1 LTSSHLLHCQHL
13 QSQPLHI
20 QSVSRLGKLI
30 DDAKNRT
37 ARQQLPQNFVSELED
52 GYSSQ
57 RIAAKRE
64 VLLDALGNVPLKLYD
79 VNFDNID
86 SIVEKSWKPQM
97 HLTEEERKV
106 VEAKGTVLL
115 LGRSGTG
122 KTVCI
127 CNRIEY
133 DRQRLG
139 HKPDF
144 TQLFVSR
151 SVGLCNYV
159 KKTVEESERSSF
171 TTFDKLV
178 RDLESS
184 LSQEM
189 TCKFPPMQRV
199 DFATFKKDFYDE
211 RFPQDKDD
219 ALIVWKA
226 IKTFLKGSMEA
237 YDPESQGSNGFLSR
251 EYFVSGDL
259 GKNRCKIPKERC
271 NSIYDIFL
279 KYEQWLTEQH
289 LWDDCDHIRALI
301 KGIEEAKRSRLSY
314 YEEKIQ
320 KNKLYVD
327 VR

>member
-1 LTSSHLLHCQHL
+1 MKFDEPSFF
-13 QSQPLHI
+13 
-20 QSVSRLGKLI
+20 GG
-30 DDAKNRT
+30 NR
-37 ARQQLPQNFVSELED
+37 R
-52 GYSSQ
+52 
-57 RIAAKRE
+57 
-64 VLLDALGNVPLKLYD
+64 
-79 VNFDNID
+79 
-86 SIVEKSWKPQM
+86 SI
-97 HLTEEERKV
+97 
-106 VEAKGTVLL
+106 
-115 LGRSGTG
+115 
-122 KTVCI
+122 
-127 CNRIEY
+127 
-133 DRQRLG
+133 
-139 HKPDF
+139 
-144 TQLFVSR
+144 
-151 SVGLCNYV
+151 GLCNYV

-211 RFPQDKDD
+211 RFPQDKDG

-237 YDPESQGSNGFLSR
+237 YDPESQGSNGYLSR
-251 EYFVSGDL
+251 EYFVSGEL

-271 NSIYDIFL
+271 MKIYDIFL

-301 KGIEEAKRSRLSY
+301 KGIEEAKRSRLTY